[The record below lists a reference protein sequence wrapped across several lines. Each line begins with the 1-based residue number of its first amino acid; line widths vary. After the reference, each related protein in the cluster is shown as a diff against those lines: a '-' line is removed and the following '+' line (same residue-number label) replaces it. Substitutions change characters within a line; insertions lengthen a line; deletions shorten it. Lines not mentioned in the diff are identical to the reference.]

1 MSLRDK
7 LPFLGRGGGRAGSD
21 ERDEGDSEAEEPTGN
36 EDEGN
41 QHAEDQPTDTN
52 ARVAYEPDQQPLG
65 DIADVHQ
72 SVIAPSSIEHHSG
85 TVRTGDT
92 WTKSFWVS
100 EFPDSPA
107 DGLFEGLY
115 ATAETRHTDI
125 SLHLAPRDTNATLD
139 SLENRIEDLE
149 ADEEYL
155 AEKRRAGARGVR
167 KDLADYQ
174 ELYDVLRNTQMTA
187 FDTSM
192 FLTVRGDTEDEVDAT
207 AVANTA
213 RRSPANLT
221 PVLPRWNQLATLS
234 SNAPVAVD
242 RLRESMETTVPMLAG
257 AVGAMFP
264 FVAGTFAEPGIEY
277 GTYALNES
285 PLILDRFNR
294 DTGYCTMVIGQLGA
308 GKSFSTKL
316 QLVRRAMYDPETHI
330 IMLDP
335 LEGFAGVNE
344 TLGGERVTVGGTRG
358 FNPLELQP
366 TPESVLASVPDLDPW
381 AEQITWAVS
390 FFETFFAN
398 VADNPLAGRKQ
409 TLRRAVQVAY
419 ERQGITRDPETH
431 ANESPTVRTVISVLE
446 DLLGSPGEFGYVTEG
461 ERERVRDDARSLLTD
476 LRPSFRK
483 GGDLSNLAAPT
494 ELDLDSKVLYL
505 DLHQEEGVR
514 GRTETSLMMQV
525 IFNAVYERAKGTD
538 KKVIFVV
545 DEAHYLLGNSTS
557 LEFLEMAV
565 RHSRHYDL
573 SLHFITQTG
582 GEFSLTPDARTIAN
596 LCSMTVVHRV
606 REDAEKLAEW
616 FGLSEREVEWVRSA
630 KAGNEEDGY
639 SEALLG
645 IDEKGWFPLRVRASD
660 YEAEMVETERE
671 SVTHD

>member
-1 MSLRDK
+1 MDSDGDEQDRHATT
-7 LPFLGRGGGRAGSD
+7 AGT
-21 ERDEGDSEAEEPTGN
+21 AT
-36 EDEGN
+36 
-41 QHAEDQPTDTN
+41 
-52 ARVAYEPDQQPLG
+52 VAYEAGATSLDGIPD
-65 DIADVHQ
+65 IHQ
-72 SVIAPSSIEHHSG
+72 SVVAPACIEHRSG
-85 TVRTGDT
+85 AVRTGDT

-115 ATAETRHTDI
+115 ATAETRTTDI

-139 SLENRIEDLE
+139 SLENQIEDLE

-155 AEKRRAGARGVR
+155 AEKRRAGARGVQ
-167 KDLADYQ
+167 KDLADYR
-174 ELYDVLRNTQMTA
+174 ELYDVLRNTQMKA
-187 FDTSM
+187 FDASM
-192 FLTVRGDTEDEVDAT
+192 YLTVRGDSEEDVNAT

-234 SNAPVAVD
+234 SGAPVAVD
-242 RLRESMETTVPMLAG
+242 RLAESMETTVPVLGG

-285 PLILDRFNR
+285 PVILDRFNR
-294 DTGYCTMVIGQLGA
+294 ETGYCTMVIGQLGA

-316 QLVRRAMYDPETHI
+316 QLVRRAMYDPDTHI

-344 TLGGERVTVGGTRG
+344 ALGGERVTVGGKRG

-381 AEQITWAVS
+381 AEQITWVLT
-390 FFETFFAN
+390 FFETFFAH
-398 VADNPLAGRKQ
+398 VANNPLAERKQ

-419 ERQGITRDPETH
+419 ERQGITREPETH
-431 ANESPTVRTVISVLE
+431 SNESPTVRTVISVLE
-446 DLLGSPGEFGYVTEG
+446 DLLSEPGQFGYATEG
-461 ERERVRDDARSLLTD
+461 EQESVRTDSQSLLKD
-476 LRPSFRK
+476 LRPSFRE
-483 GGDLSNLAAPT
+483 GGDLANLAAPT

-505 DLHQEEGVR
+505 DLNQEEGVR

-525 IFNAVYERAKGTD
+525 IFNAVYERAKQAD
-538 KKVIFVV
+538 EKVVFVV
-545 DEAHYLLGNSTS
+545 DEAHYLMGDSTS

-582 GEFSLTPDARTIAN
+582 GEFSLTPEAQTIAN
-596 LCSMTVVHRV
+596 LCSMTVIHRV
-606 REDAEKLAEW
+606 QEETEKLAEW

-630 KAGNEEDGY
+630 KAGNEEDGF

-645 IDEKGWFPLRVRASD
+645 VDGEGWFPLRVRASE
-660 YEAEMVETERE
+660 YEAEMV
-671 SVTHD
+671 D